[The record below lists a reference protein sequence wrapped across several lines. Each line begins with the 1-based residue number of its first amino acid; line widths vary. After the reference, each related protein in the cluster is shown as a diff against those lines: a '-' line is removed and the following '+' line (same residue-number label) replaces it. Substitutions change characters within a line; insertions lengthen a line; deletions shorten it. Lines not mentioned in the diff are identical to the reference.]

1 MVKIVLISLFTL
13 TFASSYENNCV
24 SCHKQLPVSID
35 KYFYKYLLKYSSK
48 DDVLSAMK
56 LYLKNPSKETTIM
69 SGAFIRRFG
78 VKKPTTL
85 NSHEL
90 SKALNIY
97 WKKYEIKNRL
107 K

>member
-1 MVKIVLISLFTL
+1 
-13 TFASSYENNCV
+13 
-24 SCHKQLPVSID
+24 
-35 KYFYKYLLKYSSK
+35 
-48 DDVLSAMK
+48 MK